1 MLKKSYLSKENTS
14 LFNQIY
20 HQIIIIV
27 ALIFTSLFFL
37 WWFQLS
43 NIPNNFQGF
52 WIILDIVLFLIISYV
67 VWQPIIMAWFNWLV
81 ASHIKNNI
89 KLSSRKRI

>member
-1 MLKKSYLSKENTS
+1 MLKNSYLSQEKNH
-14 LFNQIY
+14 LFNQIF
-20 HQIIIIV
+20 HQIIIII

-52 WIILDIVLFLIISYV
+52 WGLLDIVLFLIVSYV

-89 KLSSRKRI
+89 ETPKPKKT